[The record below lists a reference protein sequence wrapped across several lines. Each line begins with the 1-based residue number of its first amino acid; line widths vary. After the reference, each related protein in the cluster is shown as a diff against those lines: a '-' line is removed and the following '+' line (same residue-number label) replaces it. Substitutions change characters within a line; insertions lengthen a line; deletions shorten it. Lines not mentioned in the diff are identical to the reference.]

1 MTRKELFNCLRLYNE
16 EIQFLRD
23 KIEEYKEEAEIYKI
37 LCWGMLFVWLLNF
50 IMLIQELYM
59 FKNFKV
65 TKENLKDAE
74 LLLKIF
80 EFFNSLGYKK
90 QKEIICKLKLD
101 ITKVK
106 KEKKK

>member
-1 MTRKELFNCLRLYNE
+1 
-16 EIQFLRD
+16 
-23 KIEEYKEEAEIYKI
+23 
-37 LCWGMLFVWLLNF
+37 
-50 IMLIQELYM
+50 M